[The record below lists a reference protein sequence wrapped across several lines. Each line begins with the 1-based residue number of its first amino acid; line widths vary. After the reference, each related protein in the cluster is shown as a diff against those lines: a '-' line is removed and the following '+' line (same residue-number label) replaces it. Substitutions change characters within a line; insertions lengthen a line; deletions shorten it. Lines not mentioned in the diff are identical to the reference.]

1 MRSGDFVARK
11 SIQSSP
17 MPTTHHVPV
26 TKLRDSATTWKV
38 PHARYSLAALL
49 LVVTFVAIASALG
62 RYFGMYGWLAAGESV
77 VVLMGIAHLLQRE
90 KILGVHVW
98 RVTIPEVLVCLGIG
112 GVLLGLL
119 LPAVQS
125 NCRPRRPAAG
135 TAVPV
140 VSVAPTVDPSSGA
153 P

>member
-1 MRSGDFVARK
+1 
-11 SIQSSP
+11 
-17 MPTTHHVPV
+17 MPTTHNVPMT
-26 TKLRDSATTWKV
+26 TKLKNSGTTWKV
-38 PHARYSLAALL
+38 TQAKFSLAALL

-62 RYFGMYGWLAAGESV
+62 RYFGIYGWLAAGEAA
-77 VVLMGIAHLLQRE
+77 VVLMGIAHLLQME
-90 KILGVHVW
+90 KILGVQVW
-98 RVTIPEVLVCLGIG
+98 RVTIPEMLVCLGIG

-135 TAVPV
+135 IAAPPV
-140 VSVAPTVDPSSGA
+140 VSVAPTTDPSSGA